1 MSDREALPRS
11 KNGRIKAVYAAFERD
26 PAIDQHHYPI
36 QVDVEDDVLIL
47 KGEVENIVAKRL
59 APRIAAEVPDV
70 NNIVNRLRVIPSERR
85 GDGAILDSVYQALA
99 QESAFH
105 DYAVVTQITDVPAA
119 GAPRDSAKGIIEVS
133 VDNGAVTLMGDVES
147 LTHRRLAEVLAWW
160 TPGCTDVN
168 NRLHVVPDE
177 QDSDEEI
184 TDALRIVLDKDPW
197 LDATQIG
204 MRVRDRVVTL
214 DGLVRS
220 QEQRHMAEYDAWYI
234 QGVHKVI
241 NHIEV
246 HS

>member
-26 PAIDQHHYPI
+26 TAIDQHHYPI
-36 QVDVEDDVLIL
+36 QVDVQDDILVLE
-47 KGEVENIVAKRL
+47 GEVENIVAKRL
-59 APRIAAEVPDV
+59 APRIAAEVPEVKNVVD
-70 NNIVNRLRVIPSERR
+70 RLRVIPSERR
-85 GDGAILDSVYQALA
+85 GDGAILDSVYQTLV

-105 DYAVVTQITDVPAA
+105 DYAVVTDITEEPAT
-119 GAPRDSAKGIIEVS
+119 GSPRDSAKGIIEVS
-133 VDNGAVTLMGDVES
+133 VDDGVVTLMGDVES
-147 LTHRRLAEVLAWW
+147 LTHRRLAEILAWW
-160 TPGCTDVN
+160 TPGCTNVD

-234 QGVHKVI
+234 LGVHKVI

-246 HS
+246 HT